1 MPRAPTKTEIESLV
15 SEALQILEAL
25 GIAFNGLSVRR
36 KTKMAKA
43 FLAVAGLKPDS
54 TWADAKSNDDGHR
67 LRSREIIKWMNAHLG
82 EKIADGSYDDIRRK
96 DLLLPVAAHIV
107 MKASEHAGAKTN
119 DGTRA
124 YALHP
129 AYANVIR
136 KFGTSRWNVE
146 LTALN
151 ANKKTLIESIMRAR
165 GLTRVPI
172 RIGSEEFSLSPGDH
186 NLVQKAVVENFLP
199 LFGQGAE
206 VLYLGDTENKNLF
219 HDEKELLRLGFFELA
234 HDKLP
239 DVVAYS
245 KRKNWLF
252 LIEAVDTS
260 NPITEMR
267 KATFDEITAG
277 CKADIVYVTAF
288 INRASF
294 RKFSK
299 DIAWETEV
307 WVADNPEHMIHFNG
321 DKFLGPYAKRQK

>member
-1 MPRAPTKTEIESLV
+1 MPRAPSKVKIESLV
-15 SEALQILEAL
+15 REALQILEAL
-25 GIAFNGLSVRR
+25 GIPVNSLSERR
-36 KTKMAKA
+36 KAKMAKA

-54 TWADAKSNDDGHR
+54 AWTETKSNDDGHR
-67 LRSREIIKWMNAHLG
+67 LRSREIIKWMNTHLG
-82 EKIADGSYDDIRRK
+82 ENIADGSYDDIRRK

-107 MKASEHAGAKTN
+107 MKASEHLDAKTN

-124 YALHP
+124 YALYP
-129 AYANVIR
+129 RYASVIR
-136 KFGTSRWNVE
+136 TFGTSRWNGE
-146 LTALN
+146 LAALK
-151 ANKKTLIESIMRAR
+151 ANNKTMIESIMHAR

-172 RIGSEEFSLSPGDH
+172 RIGSEEFSLSPGEH

-206 VLYLGDTENKNLF
+206 VLYVGDTENKNLF
-219 HDEKELLRLGFFELA
+219 HDEKALLRLGFFELA

-245 KRKNWLF
+245 KKKNWLF

-267 KATFDEITAG
+267 KATFEELITG

-288 INRASF
+288 LNRANF

-307 WVADNPEHMIHFNG
+307 WIADHPEHMIHFNG
-321 DKFLGPYAKRQK
+321 SKFLGPYTNR